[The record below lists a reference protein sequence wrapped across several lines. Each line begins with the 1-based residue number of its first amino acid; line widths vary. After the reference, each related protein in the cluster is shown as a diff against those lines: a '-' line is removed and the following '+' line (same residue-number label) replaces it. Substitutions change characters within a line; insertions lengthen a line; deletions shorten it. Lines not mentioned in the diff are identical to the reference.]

1 MALTRIDCHF
11 FRGALANSD
20 TSSFVGINPDKK
32 AGSLVVAGACAVR
45 EGIGSQVACKLSLE
59 HFLDGVLNY
68 FDERELIGEEDVPPE
83 VSLQVLEAAFRDAN
97 SAVYDFGLKLAA
109 GGRMSASLLGLV
121 VEDSVVAAA
130 RVGRGS
136 AFLLRGGEI
145 FPFFEGAGG
154 DRRVDD
160 PALGLFIGAQSLV
173 SVELASVPLQSGDVL
188 LLFSEDID
196 EAGAREI
203 VQASPNIDFIAP
215 TASEEVSRAAIS
227 DPDKLA
233 FGISALVGPD
243 AIYLGRPLVVS
254 N

>member
-32 AGSLVVAGACAVR
+32 PGSLVVAGACAVR

-68 FDERELIGEEDVPPE
+68 FGEGGTKGDESSPPE

-121 VEDSVVAAA
+121 VEDAVVAAA

-136 AFLLRGGEI
+136 AFLLRGGEL
-145 FPFFEGAGG
+145 FPFFEGPGA

-160 PALGLFIGAQSLV
+160 PALGLYIGAQSLV

-196 EAGAREI
+196 DEGARAI
-203 VQASPNIDFIAP
+203 VSRSPQIDFIAP
-215 TASEEVSRAAIS
+215 SASEEVSQAALP
-227 DPDKLA
+227 DPERLA
-233 FGISALVGPD
+233 FGISAMIGPD
-243 AIYLGRPLVVS
+243 AIYLDRPLDEDL
-254 N
+254 